1 MAAPLWNSYAI
12 RPLGFPGMATLTAWV
27 LPGSDAPTDAIAE
40 IVAKVGSAPVAVV
53 TDPTA
58 ASVSLDLGA
67 NSSSFS
73 QDLFSAGPTVI
84 SWFAKD
90 AAGIWHKG
98 PEVTADLSSSW
109 GAAFPYLKGW
119 AIKTLQTLALDRAP
133 VLPDGRKV
141 TIRGSYPRDTFPLPA
156 MSVQFEAAPQGQ
168 RSLGE
173 QGRPLSALLFREET
187 PWAVSLRMVLWSEF
201 PEERDTLAPWFIQT
215 MQALSALAPY
225 AGLAEPSFNLSESED
240 FSAALMEKPL
250 FLLSCGLNG
259 TLWSQLTL
267 PQRNYQGHLTV

>member
-1 MAAPLWNSYAI
+1 MAAPVWNSYAI

-27 LPGSDAPTDAIAE
+27 LPGSEVSTDAIVE
-40 IVAKVGSAPVAVV
+40 VVGKVGPAAVALI

-58 ASVSLDLGA
+58 VSVAIDLGT
-67 NSSSFS
+67 NTSSFT
-73 QDLFSAGPTVI
+73 QDLFFSGPTIV

-98 PEVTADLSSSW
+98 PEITADLSSSW

-119 AIKTLQTLALDRAP
+119 AIKTLQTLTLDRPP

-141 TIRGSYPRDTFPLPA
+141 TIRGSYPRDTFPLPC
-156 MSVQFEAAPQGQ
+156 MSIQFEAAPQGQ
-168 RSLGE
+168 RGLGDM
-173 QGRPLSALLFREET
+173 GRPLSTQVMREET
-187 PWAVSLRMVLWSEF
+187 PWNVSLRMVLWAEF
-201 PEERDTLAPWFIQT
+201 PEERDTLAPWFIEQ
-215 MQALSALAPY
+215 MQGLAALAPF

-250 FLLSCGLNG
+250 FMLSCGLNG
-259 TLWSQLTL
+259 TLWSRLTL